1 MSVLHTVSLYV
12 RRTKTTAI
20 TGAGDESVAIYRFA
34 AMTFNVTKFAQ
45 N

>member
-1 MSVLHTVSLYV
+1 MSVLQKFSLYL
-12 RRTKTTAI
+12 RPTKTTGVI
-20 TGAGDESVAIYRFA
+20 GAGDKSVAICRFA